1 MFSSKN
7 LIALVLIAILSLS
20 AIFNPYTNQYV
31 KQLQS
36 NSIFVSKHQ
45 GELYDLIIKAAD
57 YYQIEP
63 QNAKIDRV
71 WKAMPGY
78 NGIKVDIEASY
89 QKMKK
94 DNKYDE
100 KKLVFIQIQPDVHL
114 SDLPPSPIYRGHP
127 EKPMVSFLIN
137 VAWGNEYIPSMLA
150 TLKKNKVHATFFL
163 EGRWA
168 KENPE
173 LTKMIADGGH
183 EIGNHSYS
191 HPNMQV
197 LSAAETRQE
206 LSKTNEIIE
215 ATTGKKVTWFG
226 PPAGAFRKETIDIA
240 HSLNLRTVMWTV
252 DTIDWQKPSTNV
264 LIQRVT
270 SKVHPGAMIL
280 MHPTE
285 PTDKALQTLI
295 SEIKSRNLRFGTVSK
310 LMDEERII
318 KLYGQQNM
326 EQERSNP

>member
-1 MFSSKN
+1 MLSSKN
-7 LIALVLIAILSLS
+7 LIAFSLIAILSLS
-20 AIFNPYTNQYV
+20 AIFNPYTNKYL
-31 KQLQS
+31 KQLQGDS
-36 NSIFVSKHQ
+36 TFVSKQ
-45 GELYDLIIKAAD
+45 NGELYNLIVKAAD

-89 QKMKK
+89 QNMKK
-94 DNKYDE
+94 DKKYDE
-100 KKLVFIQIQPDVHL
+100 KKLVFVQIPPEVHL
-114 SDLPPSPIYRGHP
+114 SDLSPSPIYRGHP

-137 VAWGNEYIPSMLA
+137 VAWGNEFLPSMLA

-168 KENPE
+168 KENPD

-191 HPNMQV
+191 HPNMQL
-197 LSAAETRQE
+197 LSAAETREE
-206 LSKTNEIIE
+206 LTKTNEIIE
-215 ATTGKKVTWFG
+215 ATIGKKVTWFG

-240 HSLNLRTVMWTV
+240 HSLQLGTVLWTV
-252 DTIDWQKPSTNV
+252 DTIDWQKPQTAV
-264 LIQRVT
+264 LIERVT

-280 MHPTE
+280 MHPTK
-285 PTDKALQTLI
+285 PTDEALQTLI
-295 SEIKSRNLRFGTVSK
+295 TEIKSRNLRIGTVSK

-318 KLYGQQNM
+318 KLYGPQNM
-326 EQERSNP
+326 EQDKKNP